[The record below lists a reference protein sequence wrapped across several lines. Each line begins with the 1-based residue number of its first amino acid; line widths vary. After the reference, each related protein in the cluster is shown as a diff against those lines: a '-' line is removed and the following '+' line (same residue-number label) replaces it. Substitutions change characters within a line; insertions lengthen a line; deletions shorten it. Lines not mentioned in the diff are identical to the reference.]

1 MPSTSRRLAVLCAVV
16 AALIVGR
23 PASAQAASNDFV
35 LSYAASHLQPGMHFE
50 FTVLAD
56 FGTLGSEARR
66 GVYPDS
72 VTAHEPAA
80 QALRWRFTVPAG
92 GTVAAKSFRFA
103 FPHPIV
109 ASRGSKRLLFLTID
123 CRFDGFDQQRR
134 PAVVHTRRT
143 LAIHVGPD
151 GPDPGKRCLQL
162 AGQPN
167 GDFGTVLQSS
177 CNGGASWPPPSI
189 NSERGRK
196 R

>member
-72 VTAHEPAA
+72 VPAHEPAA
-80 QALRWRFTVPAG
+80 LALRRACRRNGRGEIVSIRFPASHRRFAWLES
-92 GTVAAKSFRFA
+92 VALPHDRLQVRRRRSAAKTRRRSYPTHA
-103 FPHPIV
+103 GHPCRPGR
-109 ASRGSKRLLFLTID
+109 SRSREAM
-123 CRFDGFDQQRR
+123 
-134 PAVVHTRRT
+134 PAVGGRAGRT
-143 LAIHVGPD
+143 
-151 GPDPGKRCLQL
+151 
-162 AGQPN
+162 
-167 GDFGTVLQSS
+167 
-177 CNGGASWPPPSI
+177 
-189 NSERGRK
+189 
-196 R
+196 